1 MLAWVR
7 ACTMPAHTGAANA
20 RDEVNVC
27 GIFWNLET
35 LMQNLLLVEDHQFV
49 IDAVRAAFD
58 QRFQLILANNAQQMR
73 AALKKSKPQLALLAL
88 ELDGAGDSL
97 HLLQEL
103 VAQRC
108 PTIVLSSKKADGA
121 IRACMYLGAHAFLD
135 KSAGFAQLESS
146 IDAVLAGHYVF
157 PPDLVLK
164 VLHNPQESLPNLT
177 KSEVR
182 VLAQL
187 MQVPMPSNLDIA
199 QNLCVSPG
207 RIKNV
212 ITALFQKFNVLK
224 RQDLQVEAQR
234 RGYFAGMHEARF
246 SGFRLPQNAGKS
258 ANNNANNNA
267 NNHANK
273 NAAAQPAKRGQDE
286 HE

>member
-7 ACTMPAHTGAANA
+7 ACTVPARTGAASERICA
-20 RDEVNVC
+20 AVC
-27 GIFWNLET
+27 AFFWDIET
-35 LMQNLLLVEDHQFV
+35 FMQNLLLVEDHQFV
-49 IDAVRAAFD
+49 IDAVRAAFE
-58 QRFQLILANNAQQMR
+58 QRFQLNLANNAPQMR
-73 AALKKSKPQLALLAL
+73 VLLKKSKPQLALLAL
-88 ELDGAGDSL
+88 ELDDGGDSL

-108 PTIVLSSKKADGA
+108 PTIVLSNKKADGA

-135 KSAGFAQLESS
+135 KSAGLEQLASS
-146 IDAVLAGHYVF
+146 VTAVLAGHYVF

-187 MQVPMPSNLDIA
+187 MQIPMPSNLDIA

-207 RIKNV
+207 RVKNI

-224 RQDLQVEAQR
+224 RQDLQAEAQR
-234 RGYFAGMHEARF
+234 RGYFSGMHEARF
-246 SGFRLPQNAGKS
+246 SGFQLPQKARKVRKS
-258 ANNNANNNA
+258 
-267 NNHANK
+267 
-273 NAAAQPAKRGQDE
+273 AAAQPAKRGQDE